1 AALLFY
7 LASPQQQLRA
17 SGPWPARHR
26 GWPGSLCAAASLLAM
41 LPLLAPMEA
50 VFAWSVLLMLG
61 TSLAPFLGLW
71 RARTRA
77 GGVARCAP
85 PASTGRCCAADACSA
100 TPWPGLCWEYPM
112 RHTHSAIY

>member
-1 AALLFY
+1 MSTVLALLATAAGIAAALLFY

-77 GGVARCAP
+77 GGVAR
-85 PASTGRCCAADACSA
+85 
-100 TPWPGLCWEYPM
+100 
-112 RHTHSAIY
+112 